1 METTNRICK
10 EIDARITF
18 INGLLEKREL
28 DRAIFECNSVI
39 EQAHNNELFEKEMK
53 AYNMLDMLYRGKGD
67 YQEALNQ
74 FDTAMG
80 IAKEHDLE
88 MSEENATA
96 YYYAGILLYNV
107 QPPLPQVVTL
117 LEKAISIR
125 GSIIDDENDATLSDY
140 RTVLETFKRVYNL

>member
-1 METTNRICK
+1 METTDRICE
-10 EIDARITF
+10 EIDGRITH
-18 INGLLEKREL
+18 IDELLKKREL
-28 DRAIFECNSVI
+28 DRAIFECNRVI
-39 EQAHNNELFEKEMK
+39 EQVHGNELYEKEMK
-53 AYNMLDMLYRGKGD
+53 AYNMLGMLYRGKGN

-80 IAKEHDLE
+80 IAIEHDLE

-96 YYYAGILLYNV
+96 YYFAGILLYNV